1 MNYTLPL
8 EMLYRWEKERADEI
22 YLSQPIDGKIHEW
35 SWKETSKQVRKMA
48 SYLKD
53 NLPENS
59 KIGILSKKLC
69 TLDYERFSNYD
80 GWSYICAF
88 ISKS

>member
-35 SWKETSKQVRKMA
+35 SWKETSNQVRKMA
-48 SYLKD
+48 SKMSIYFASDASVLF
-53 NLPENS
+53 NNESALE
-59 KIGILSKKLC
+59 
-69 TLDYERFSNYD
+69 
-80 GWSYICAF
+80 
-88 ISKS
+88 

>member
-1 MNYTLPL
+1 MPEGTRLSEN
-8 EMLYRWEKERADEI
+8 KERADEI

-59 KIGILSKKLC
+59 KVDKNVKC
-69 TLDYERFSNYD
+69 
-80 GWSYICAF
+80 
-88 ISKS
+88 

>member
-48 SYLKD
+48 S
-53 NLPENS
+53 
-59 KIGILSKKLC
+59 I
-69 TLDYERFSNYD
+69 
-80 GWSYICAF
+80 
-88 ISKS
+88 

>member
-48 SYLKD
+48 SYSKD

-59 KIGILSKKLC
+59 KINVTVCSQTTGFPQPP
-69 TLDYERFSNYD
+69 R
-80 GWSYICAF
+80 APRHR
-88 ISKS
+88 